1 MAVITDNTNYPG
13 VEVNLPDTFD
23 GNNENGDRDAEA
35 NAASTSYDEDTLSIS
50 SAGGGGFWRFWNSFN
65 RMTIV
70 MMLCLFILLGLTAS
84 LSATAAK
91 HNVVA
96 NMSSI
101 TKSSKAPTAKST
113 KAPALIE
120 SKAPTAKSTKAP
132 ACSARGESC
141 TSPAEC
147 CIGDDLYCVDYTC
160 LPNPFPPACSADGES
175 CKSDA
180 DCCGFNDDYF
190 LECVSGTCLESI

>member
-1 MAVITDNTNYPG
+1 M
-13 VEVNLPDTFD
+13 NLPDTLD

-96 NMSSI
+96 NMSS
-101 TKSSKAPTAKST
+101 TTNPKA
-113 KAPALIE
+113 

-132 ACSARGESC
+132 ACRASGESC
-141 TSPAEC
+141 DIA
-147 CIGDDLYCVDYTC
+147 
-160 LPNPFPPACSADGES
+160 
-175 CKSDA
+175 A
-180 DCCGFNDDYF
+180 DCCINLCCGCFTPGICSTD
-190 LECVSGTCLESI
+190 